1 MNKSVTRPGIF
12 KKKRYTPVHNLRG
25 DEQEVK
31 KPQEYDLS
39 WAADHLRQCE
49 LLMEI
54 EDMEN
59 DRMDGAIFGERVL

>member
-1 MNKSVTRPGIF
+1 MNKTVTRPGIF

-25 DEQEVK
+25 DSAEAP
-31 KPQEYDLS
+31 KPQESDLS
-39 WAADHLRQCE
+39 WAADHRRQCE